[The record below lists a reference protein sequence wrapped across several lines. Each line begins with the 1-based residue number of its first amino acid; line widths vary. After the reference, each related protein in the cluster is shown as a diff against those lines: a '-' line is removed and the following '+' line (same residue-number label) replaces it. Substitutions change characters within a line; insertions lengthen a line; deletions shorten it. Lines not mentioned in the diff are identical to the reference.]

1 MWTPRALESAQSANL
16 NTITRRPSLAFR
28 NNPKHSTGPSMVT
41 TASHQPPRI
50 LIVGAVAGGASAAAR
65 ARRMNERAEIILFER
80 DPYISF
86 ANCGLPYHIGGEIE
100 DREKLLIATP
110 RLLYDR
116 FRIETRVRH
125 EVVAIDRSTKR
136 IRVADLETGKSYE
149 EEYDKLILSPGA
161 APILPDVPGVDAHG
175 VFTLRNI
182 PDMDRI
188 IAAMDAAKAAVVVGA
203 GYIGLEMAE
212 QFARK
217 GLEVS
222 IVELRDQVMPF
233 FDYEIAEPLHREI
246 ERHGV
251 RLELGRAVSA
261 VETEE
266 GVATGVALGDG
277 TRIPADIVLFCIG
290 VRPLTGLAEAA
301 GLRIGASGGIATDNF
316 MRTSDPDI
324 YAVGDAAEYLFGPNG
339 MRQRVPLAGI
349 ANKAGRVAGQ
359 HAATGSSRP
368 CPSAW
373 STSIVRVFEGAA
385 GLAGL
390 SQRDARREG
399 YDAGAVHI
407 VSFHHASYYPGA
419 SPLAVK
425 LVYDRATRR
434 VLGAQVIGLAGVDKR
449 LDVITTLI
457 HFRGTVDDL
466 AGLDLA
472 YAPPFGSAKD
482 PLHMAAFAAQN
493 DLDGLAPLMDP
504 GNDLS
509 PFQVVDV
516 RSDAEVAERPFPAA
530 EHIRHIP
537 LDQLR
542 DRLGELERDK
552 PTVVACRTGLR
563 SYVAVRILLQHGFP
577 EVYNLSGSVSVRD
590 FAMNRKSGVGAETPA
605 QLPNPQH
612 MLDFP
617 D

>member
-1 MWTPRALESAQSANL
+1 MSARDPA
-16 NTITRRPSLAFR
+16 
-28 NNPKHSTGPSMVT
+28 PK
-41 TASHQPPRI
+41 I

-65 ARRMNERAEIILFER
+65 ARRLNERAQIIMFEK

-86 ANCGLPYHIGGEIE
+86 ANCGLPYYIGGEIT
-100 DREKLLIATP
+100 DRDKLLVATP
-110 RLLYDR
+110 KLFHDR
-116 FRIETRVRH
+116 FRVETRVQH
-125 EVVAIDRSTKR
+125 EVTAIDREARSVTVHDILDGSTYH
-136 IRVADLETGKSYE
+136 AT
-149 EEYDKLILSPGA
+149 YDKLILSPGA
-161 APILPDVPGVDAHG
+161 VPILPQIPGIESHG
-175 VFTLRNI
+175 VFTLRTI

-188 IAAMDAAKAAVVVGA
+188 IAAMPDARSAVVIGA

-212 QFARK
+212 QFTRR
-217 GLEVS
+217 GLGVS
-222 IVELRDQVMPF
+222 IVELQNQVMPF

-251 RLELGRAVSA
+251 RLELGRAVTA
-261 VETEE
+261 VEAEN
-266 GVATGVALGDG
+266 GAATGVTLADG
-277 TRIPADIVLFCIG
+277 TRLEADIVLFCIG

-301 GLRIGASGGIATDNF
+301 GLKIGESGGIATDNF

-324 YAVGDAAEYLFGPNG
+324 YAVGDAAEYQFGPTG

-359 HAATGSSRP
+359 HAATGSARP
-368 CPSAW
+368 CPAAW
-373 STSIVRVFEGAA
+373 STSIVRAFDGAA

-390 SQRDARREG
+390 SQSQAAKRG

-419 SPLAVK
+419 EALAVK

-434 VLGAQVIGLAGVDKR
+434 VLGAQVIGRVGVDKR
-449 LDVITTLI
+449 LDVVTTLI
-457 HFRGTVDDL
+457 HFHGTVDDL

-504 GNDLS
+504 GNDLG

-516 RSDAEVAERPFPAA
+516 RSDTEVAERPFPHASHA
-530 EHIRHIP
+530 KHIE
-537 LDQLR
+537 LNQLR
-542 DRLGELERDK
+542 ERLGELDPEA

-563 SYVAVRILLQHGFP
+563 SYVAARILLQHGFK
-577 EVYNLSGSVSVRD
+577 EVYNLSGSVSMRD
-590 FAMNRKSGVGAETPA
+590 FATNRKSGLGAETPA
-605 QLPNPQH
+605 QLPRPQH
-612 MLDFP
+612 MFDFP
-617 D
+617 SARKKSDPSG